1 MTRVHFTDAFSLMPG
16 ESASS
21 FVLRLANF
29 LTVKPDRFLKSAL
42 GDARNLAW
50 AVHRHD
56 RAEFLSDASGL
67 DPDVLALAFA
77 RHAGGLAN
85 ERAVLEFN
93 VLEHH
98 LDQTIRRVS
107 PMALA
112 RDLEASIPPYHRILW
127 SLCDLNRDPET
138 GSPLISAC
146 DRCGRTLTWENCVDP
161 GCCGR
166 CGRQLWRAKTSE
178 EPMTRFDQF
187 VCDLFHPNP
196 IVRSERRA
204 RLAPPLAGWS
214 EGDLLDLMHTLHR
227 LQRLFP
233 AMPQSAEPVEPHV
246 IEAGSSIKEL
256 MELPIRT
263 AARASPST
271 AVTVVAAAI
280 TAVLR
285 AAPPQVAGFLQN
297 LLMSRS

>member
-1 MTRVHFTDAFSLMPG
+1 MTRARSNGAFPLMPG

-21 FVLRLANF
+21 FVLRLASF

-50 AVHRHD
+50 AIHRYD

-67 DPDVLALAFA
+67 DPNVLALAFV
-77 RHAGGLAN
+77 RHAGGLAT
-85 ERAVLEFN
+85 ERSVLGFKIS
-93 VLEHH
+93 EHH
-98 LDQTIRRVS
+98 LDQTVRRVS
-107 PMALA
+107 PSALT
-112 RDLEASIPPYHRILW
+112 RDLDASIPPYHRILW
-127 SLCDLNRDPET
+127 SLRDLHNDPET

-146 DRCGRTLTWENCVDP
+146 DHCGRTLTWENCVDP

-196 IVRSERRA
+196 MVRSELRA

-214 EGDLLDLMHTLHR
+214 EGDLLDLLHTLQR

-233 AMPQSAEPVEPHV
+233 TMPHSGEPFEPHV
-246 IEAGSSIKEL
+246 IEAGSSIKKL

-263 AARASPST
+263 AARASPGT
-271 AVTVVAAAI
+271 AAAVVAAAM
-280 TAVLR
+280 TGVLR
-285 AAPPQVAGFLQN
+285 AATPQVGEFLQN

>member
-1 MTRVHFTDAFSLMPG
+1 MTGARSNGAFPLMPG

-21 FVLRLANF
+21 FVLRLASF

-42 GDARNLAW
+42 GDARNLAS
-50 AVHRHD
+50 AIHRRD

-67 DPDVLALAFA
+67 DPNVLALAFV
-77 RHAGGLAN
+77 RHAGGLPN
-85 ERAVLEFN
+85 ERSVLDFKIS
-93 VLEHH
+93 EHH
-98 LDQTIRRVS
+98 LDQTVRRVS
-107 PMALA
+107 PLALA
-112 RDLEASIPPYHRILW
+112 RDLEASIPPNHRILW
-127 SLCDLNRDPET
+127 SLRDLHNDPET

-146 DRCGRTLTWENCVDP
+146 DHCGRTLTWENCVDP

-178 EPMTRFDQF
+178 EPMTQFDQF

-204 RLAPPLAGWS
+204 RLAPPLAEWS

-227 LQRLFP
+227 LRRLVP
-233 AMPQSAEPVEPHV
+233 AMPPSAEPVDPQV

-256 MELPIRT
+256 MDLPIRT
-263 AARASPST
+263 AARASQST
-271 AVTVVAAAI
+271 AVTVVAAA
-280 TAVLR
+280 TMAALR
-285 AAPPQVAGFLQN
+285 AAPPQVAEFLKN

>member
-1 MTRVHFTDAFSLMPG
+1 MTRTRSNGAFPLMPA

-21 FVLRLANF
+21 FVLRLASF
-29 LTVKPDRFLKSAL
+29 LTIKPDKFLKSAL

-50 AVHRHD
+50 AIHRHD
-56 RAEFLSDASGL
+56 RAEFLSDASGM
-67 DPDVLALAFA
+67 DPNVLALAFV

-85 ERAVLEFN
+85 ERSVLDFEIS
-93 VLEHH
+93 EHH
-98 LDQTIRRVS
+98 LDQTVRRVS
-107 PMALA
+107 PVALA
-112 RDLEASIPPYHRILW
+112 RDLNASIPPYHRILW
-127 SLCDLNRDPET
+127 SLRDLHNDPET

-146 DRCGRTLTWENCVDP
+146 DHCGRTLTWENCVDP
-161 GCCGR
+161 ACCGR

-187 VCDLFHPNP
+187 VCDLFHPDP
-196 IVRSERRA
+196 MVRSQRRA
-204 RLAPPLAGWS
+204 RLAPSLAGWS
-214 EGDLLDLMHTLHR
+214 EGDLLDLMHTLQR

-233 AMPQSAEPVEPHV
+233 ATPHNAKPFEPYV

-256 MELPIRT
+256 MELPIKT
-263 AARASPST
+263 AARASRGT
-271 AVTVVAAAI
+271 AVAVVAAAT

-285 AAPPQVAGFLQN
+285 AAPPHVAEFLQK